1 MRFPSSLVSVLTAGF
16 LLFSTFGIQAQD
28 KEKSYKSLLWEISG
42 NGLKKPSY
50 LFGTMHISNKMVF
63 HLSDSFYSAIRNAD
77 VVAIELNPELWQS
90 EIPRINKQGDV
101 YKYYNATYY
110 TDYLKENSFAEGDFL
125 SLLRESLRFEPAL
138 NDALL
143 YRNESRMD
151 NFQEDTYLD
160 LYIYQ
165 TGKKLGKQ
173 TAGVETFL
181 GAQRMMMEAV
191 VDAAA
196 DKEKKRPDLDGVPY
210 YELNQTLQDAYRRG
224 DLDVLDSINKITEY
238 AQSFT
243 EKFLYKRN
251 EIQAASMD
259 SIMKHQSL
267 FVGVG
272 AAHLPGK
279 RGVIEILRKKG
290 YTLRPVYMQDR
301 DATQKKYIDSLIVPV
316 AFTEQYAADSF
327 YSVSVPG
334 KLNKIDS
341 RSMHLEHYADMA
353 NGAYYLVTRI
363 KTNVIVNGYDA
374 TRMMKTVDSLLYE
387 DIPGVILSRK
397 PITKDGYQGMDI
409 VNKTRKGDMQHYQVF
424 FTPSELFV
432 FKMGGKGNYVNG
444 KEAATFFSSINFKPQ
459 PAQPVW
465 KLYSPASG
473 GFQVKMP
480 ADPQVFYRE
489 AGKDNLPEWKF
500 EATDPVTKEHYAVF
514 RKSIYSFDFIE
525 ADTFDL
531 MLMTESLA
539 SGQGWEEKKT
549 NRDILFKGR
558 PARDIS
564 FRAKDGAYIQAVS
577 YTHLTLP
584 TTERV

>member
-1 MRFPSSLVSVLTAGF
+1 MRFPTSLVALVTAGS
-16 LLFSTFGIQAQD
+16 LLFSAFGAQAQD
-28 KEKSYKSLLWEISG
+28 KEKSYKSLLWEITG

-63 HLSDSFYSAIRNAD
+63 HLSDSFYAAIRNAD
-77 VVAIELNPELWQS
+77 VVAIELNPEQWQS
-90 EIPRINKQGDV
+90 EIPRINKQGNV

-110 TDYLKENSFAEGDFL
+110 TDYLKESSFAEGDFL

-196 DKEKKRPDLDGVPY
+196 EKDKKRPDLDGVPY
-210 YELNQTLQDAYRRG
+210 QELNQSLQDAYRRG

-259 SIMKHQSL
+259 SIMKQQSL

-301 DATQKKYIDSLIVPV
+301 DATQKKYIDTLNVPV
-316 AFTEQYAADSF
+316 FFTQQYATDSF

-334 KLNKIDS
+334 KLNEIES
-341 RSMHLEHYADMA
+341 RSMQLEHYADMA
-353 NGAYYLVTRI
+353 NGAY
-363 KTNVIVNGYDA
+363 
-374 TRMMKTVDSLLYE
+374 
-387 DIPGVILSRK
+387 
-397 PITKDGYQGMDI
+397 
-409 VNKTRKGDMQHYQVF
+409 
-424 FTPSELFV
+424 
-432 FKMGGKGNYVNG
+432 
-444 KEAATFFSSINFKPQ
+444 
-459 PAQPVW
+459 
-465 KLYSPASG
+465 
-473 GFQVKMP
+473 
-480 ADPQVFYRE
+480 
-489 AGKDNLPEWKF
+489 
-500 EATDPVTKEHYAVF
+500 
-514 RKSIYSFDFIE
+514 
-525 ADTFDL
+525 
-531 MLMTESLA
+531 
-539 SGQGWEEKKT
+539 
-549 NRDILFKGR
+549 
-558 PARDIS
+558 
-564 FRAKDGAYIQAVS
+564 
-577 YTHLTLP
+577 
-584 TTERV
+584 